1 MRPALLSGDTLTECL
16 AAHVRTSPSATVT
29 FPGTR
34 ERMTAQELDEAS
46 LRSALG
52 LMAHGV
58 GPGCV
63 VGLLLPT
70 DATFLSVFF
79 GVQRAG
85 AACSNLPV
93 PAGFGDEAG
102 MARRLGRII
111 AAAGLRHVVLDPAY
125 RNVGKLLAEQLPG
138 LVLIDPRVA
147 SSGSARSL
155 PAVDPE
161 ALSVVQF
168 TSGSTSAP
176 KGVQLTQ
183 ATMAAGLHAS
193 VRSGAFSPDDVF
205 VQWVPVFHDM
215 GLIGL
220 CSHLLNGAEVHVFSP
235 IAFLRRPAAL
245 LTYFAEHRGTVIT
258 GPNFSYDQ
266 ILDAATPE
274 LIAGLDLSA
283 WRLAFNGAEPVSAAT
298 TERFTRDLAPAGV
311 RDSVMY
317 PAYGMAEATLAITF
331 PRPGSPVHVLT
342 VDRNALATSGRAV
355 VVEAGS
361 PGAKDLVSVG
371 HPVHGIELR
380 LMTEDGRQCADGDL
394 GEIQIAGRPV
404 TNGYLGNPEAT
415 AAAFDGRWFRTGDIG
430 FRLDGHLYVTGR
442 RKDMVIVRGQ
452 NYFPDDVEAIAQQV
466 PGVYRRRCVAFSDV
480 ESDGREV
487 VRVVVEAVPGA
498 AGEELAARIRA
509 RVESEMD
516 FSDVRVHLVKP
527 RWLTRTS
534 SGKWQRDLTRERL
547 ADHTRESAEAPGP
560 EADRTPRREQR

>member
-1 MRPALLSGDTLTECL
+1 MRPALLSGDTLTACF

-29 FPGTR
+29 FPGTD
-34 ERMTAQELDEAS
+34 ERMTARELDEAS
-46 LRSALG
+46 LRSARG

-63 VGLLLPT
+63 VGLLMPT

-85 AACSNLPV
+85 AAVSILPV

-102 MARRLGRII
+102 MARRLARII
-111 AAAGLRHVVLDPAY
+111 STAGFRHLVLDPAF
-125 RNVGKLLAEQLPG
+125 RNVGKLLTDQLPG
-138 LVLIDPRVA
+138 LVLIDPKATGTGGERT
-147 SSGSARSL
+147 L
-155 PAVDPE
+155 PATDPD

-193 VRSGAFSPDDVF
+193 VVSGHFSPDDVF
-205 VQWVPVFHDM
+205 MQWVPVFHDM

-220 CSHLLNGAEVHVFSP
+220 VSHLLNGAEVHVFNP

-245 LTYFAEHRGTVIT
+245 LGYFAEHRGTVIT

-266 ILDAATPE
+266 MLDAAPPE
-274 LIAGLDLSA
+274 LITGLDLSA

-298 TERFTRDLAPAGV
+298 TRRFARALAPAGV
-311 RDSVMY
+311 GDGVMY

-331 PRPGSPVHVLT
+331 PVPGSPVRVLT
-342 VDRNALATSGRAV
+342 VDRTALATGRRAV
-355 VVEAGS
+355 PVAADA

-380 LMTEDGRQCADGDL
+380 LMTEDGRPCAPGES
-394 GEIQIAGRPV
+394 GEIQIAGPPV
-404 TNGYLGNPEAT
+404 THGYLNHPEAT
-415 AAAFDGRWFRTGDIG
+415 AAAFDGRWFRTGDLG
-430 FRLDGHLYVTGR
+430 LRLDGHLYVTGR
-442 RKDMVIVRGQ
+442 RKDMVVVRGQ
-452 NYFPDDVEAIAQQV
+452 NYFPDDVEAAAQQV
-466 PGVYRRRCVAFSDV
+466 PGVYRQRCVAFSDV
-480 ESDGREV
+480 EDDGREV
-487 VRVVVEAVPGA
+487 VRVVVEAVPQA
-498 AGEELAARIRA
+498 DRAELAAQIRA

-516 FSDVRVHLVKP
+516 FTDVRVHLVKP

-534 SGKWQRDLTRERL
+534 SGKWQRALTRERI
-547 ADHTRESAEAPGP
+547 AEQTGATDSSAH
-560 EADRTPRREQR
+560 RTPRRTPR